1 MKIVAM
7 IFLFFSF
14 VVFSFFIGY
23 WVKGNSLSNE
33 FSLKKPETKIE
44 RPYEIYYLDHISDKV
59 SAGDFHVKEIL
70 SEKDKYSSSLFE
82 FKFKPNPDKPE
93 TKITTG
99 VINTPIGIKSAPII
113 FLIRGYVD
121 QELYTSGMGTK
132 RVAEYFAENGFIT
145 VAPDFLGYGGSDSE
159 SENIFETRF
168 QTYLTMIALQKS
180 ISQIPGWDGKNVFI
194 WAHSNGGQIALSWIV
209 SQNLNYPTVLWAPV
223 TKPFPYSILYYTD
236 ESEDGGKLIRTEL
249 AKLENLYDLNK
260 FSYTSLF
267 DRIKNPIQLHQGTAD
282 DAVPLAWSN
291 SFVNKLKKQND
302 SVDYFIYS
310 GSDHNLSNN
319 WDMAIDRSVKFYN
332 KYKE

>member
-70 SEKDKYSSSLFE
+70 SEKDKYSNSLFE

>member
-1 MKIVAM
+1 MKRAAVVL
-7 IFLFFSF
+7 IFLGA
-14 VVFSFFIGY
+14 VFLSFFIGF
-23 WVKGNSLSNE
+23 WVKNLNLPKNTISN
-33 FSLKKPETKIE
+33 KKSEVFAK
-44 RPYEIYYLDHISDKV
+44 PYEVYYLDRIADKV
-59 SAGDFHVKEIL
+59 SAGNFRVKEIL

-82 FKFKPNPDKPE
+82 FKFKPNPEKAE

-168 QTYLTMIALQKS
+168 QTYVTMIALQKS
-180 ISQIPGWDGKNVFI
+180 IGQIPGWDGKNVFI

-209 SQNLNYPTVLWAPV
+209 SQNLEYPTVLWAPV

-236 ESEDGGKLIRTEL
+236 ESDDSGKLIRTEL
-249 AKLENLYDLNK
+249 AKLENIYDLDK

-267 DRIKNPIQLHQGTAD
+267 DRIKNPIQLHQGIAD

-291 SFVNKLKKQND
+291 SFINKLKKQND
-302 SVDYFIYS
+302 SVEYFTYPS
-310 GSDHNLSNN
+310 DDHNLSRS
-319 WDMAIDRSVKFYN
+319 WGLAIKRNIDFYN
-332 KYKE
+332 GF

>member
-70 SEKDKYSSSLFE
+70 SEKDKYSNSLFE

-168 QTYLTMIALQKS
+168 QTYVTMIALQKS
-180 ISQIPGWDGKNVFI
+180 I
-194 WAHSNGGQIALSWIV
+194 
-209 SQNLNYPTVLWAPV
+209 
-223 TKPFPYSILYYTD
+223 
-236 ESEDGGKLIRTEL
+236 
-249 AKLENLYDLNK
+249 
-260 FSYTSLF
+260 
-267 DRIKNPIQLHQGTAD
+267 
-282 DAVPLAWSN
+282 
-291 SFVNKLKKQND
+291 
-302 SVDYFIYS
+302 
-310 GSDHNLSNN
+310 
-319 WDMAIDRSVKFYN
+319 
-332 KYKE
+332 